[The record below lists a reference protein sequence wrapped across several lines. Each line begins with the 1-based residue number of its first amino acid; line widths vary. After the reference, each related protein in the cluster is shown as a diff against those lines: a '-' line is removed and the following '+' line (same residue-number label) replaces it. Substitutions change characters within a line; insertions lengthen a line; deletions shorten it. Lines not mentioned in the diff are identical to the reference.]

1 MQGGQDGHS
10 QRTLKPHHRWP
21 CITKP
26 SAPSSSHHIYAACI
40 GNQITANAK
49 LQISDP
55 PQKKTPEI
63 MVSGVPLSQQSAALL
78 TRAPGKG
85 CQNPSAACCPPT
97 FPHGQEPPDPTSSL
111 GRLAA
116 DREQHIAHPNPEVI
130 NKGILMLPASDKAV
144 GFIPLHI
151 KGCQQRSIP
160 CSSQVILREVSA
172 TPSPH

>member
-1 MQGGQDGHS
+1 MQGGQDGNS
-10 QRTLKPHHRWP
+10 ERTHKARHRWP

-40 GNQITANAK
+40 GNQITASTK

-55 PQKKTPEI
+55 PQKKNTPEI
-63 MVSGVPLSQQSAALL
+63 MLFGVPLSQQGAALL

-85 CQNPSAACCPPT
+85 CQNPSAAHQH
-97 FPHGQEPPDPTSSL
+97 FPMARSHQTLPAPSGGWLLT
-111 GRLAA
+111 
-116 DREQHIAHPNPEVI
+116 EQHIAHPNPEVI
-130 NKGILMLPASDKAV
+130 NKGILMLPASDEAV

-151 KGCQQRSIP
+151 KGCQRSTP
-160 CSSQVILREVSA
+160 CSSQVILREVST